1 MILEKIAI
9 DNYGNQIP
17 MYDLERTIVD
27 LIRSCICH
35 RIKNIL

>member
-1 MILEKIAI
+1 MAI

-27 LIRSCICH
+27 LIRSCI
-35 RIKNIL
+35 LSPY